1 MLLGIKKELQEK
13 YVTLF
18 VNMQKLI
25 TNTWK
30 IMIKIST
37 VDLTLN
43 LELNIILTNLAP
55 KDTKFHVD

>member
-1 MLLGIKKELQEK
+1 MLLGIKKELEEK

-18 VNMQKLI
+18 VNTQKLI